1 MGFLETCAAL
11 LAFVTIG
18 GVVGYFSGGKKSLP
32 DGDPPDELTN
42 IAHAQYAKSRHL
54 AECAIADED

>member
-18 GVVGYFSGGKKSLP
+18 GAVGYFSKGKKSLP
-32 DGDPPDELTN
+32 DGDTPDELTN
-42 IAHAQYAKSRHL
+42 IAHAQYAKMHHL

>member
-11 LAFVTIG
+11 LAFVTLG
-18 GVVGYFSGGKKSLP
+18 GIVGYFSGGLLP
-32 DGDPPDELTN
+32 DVDTPDELTN

-54 AECAIADED
+54 TECAIADED

>member
-18 GVVGYFSGGKKSLP
+18 GVVGYFSGGEKSLP
-32 DGDPPDELTN
+32 DGTRPT
-42 IAHAQYAKSRHL
+42 I
-54 AECAIADED
+54 